1 MTDFTESAPASLS
14 SPLPLII
21 GHRGASAVAPENTL
35 AAFERAARDGADGI
49 EFDVRLARDEVPVII
64 HDATLRRTG
73 LRAGKVGVLSAA
85 ELGATSVGAWFNLHY
100 PAMARAAYEQE
111 TVPTLEQVFE
121 LFGTRFAALYVEMK
135 CARREA
141 NALAARVVEFVR
153 ARSLTQCVVVKS
165 FTLEA
170 IKKIKRIAPEIRTA
184 ALFDRKLSRPISSIR
199 GMISQ
204 AIAHGADELSL
215 HYTLINSRRVEAA
228 RRQGLK
234 VVAWTVDEPLWIK
247 RAIPL
252 GLHAIITNQPALA
265 RATLDEFHARA

>member
-1 MTDFTESAPASLS
+1 MTDSTEPTSVSFS
-14 SPLPLII
+14 GHFPLII

-35 AAFERAARDGADGI
+35 AAFARAARDGADGI
-49 EFDVRLARDEVPVII
+49 EFDVRLARDEVPVVI

-73 LRAGKVGVLSAA
+73 LRAGKVGALSAA
-85 ELGATSVGAWFNLHY
+85 QMGATDVGAWFNLRY

-121 LFGTRFAALYVEMK
+121 LFGRRFAALYVEMK
-135 CARREA
+135 CIRRETDT
-141 NALAARVVEFVR
+141 LAAQVAELVR
-153 ARSLTQCVVVKS
+153 ACSLTQRVVVKS

-184 ALFDRKLSRPISSIR
+184 ALFDRKLSRPIPSIH

-215 HYTLINSRRVEAA
+215 HYSLINTRRAEAA
-228 RRQGLK
+228 RRRGLK

-252 GLHAIITNQPALA
+252 RLHAIITNQPALA
-265 RATLDEFHARA
+265 RATLEEFYARA